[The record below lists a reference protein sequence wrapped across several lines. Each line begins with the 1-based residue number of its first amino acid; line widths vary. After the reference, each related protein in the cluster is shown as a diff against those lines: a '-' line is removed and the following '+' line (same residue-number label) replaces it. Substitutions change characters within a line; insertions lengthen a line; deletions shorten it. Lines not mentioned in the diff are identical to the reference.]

1 MNGLIL
7 LGIPGSIIQ
16 LLTVGLGGA
25 GVTPDPT
32 IIITGKGRLLH
43 LNLPKV
49 ILEDGE
55 DTDVSL
61 GYALPNGSTS
71 LTWKVE
77 GTVSD
82 IDLLGS
88 LDGEHYSVISNQT
101 TDGAFSIQT
110 NVTFIATRVNT
121 GSGVTVTVTATR
133 KKL

>member
-1 MNGLIL
+1 MNGLI
-7 LGIPGSIIQ
+7 
-16 LLTVGLGGA
+16 TVGLPNSGMIQFFTSGL
-25 GVTPDPT
+25 GVGEAPPPGP
-32 IIITGKGRLLH
+32 ISVKGSMLYR
-43 LNLPKV
+43 NVPKV

-55 DTDVSL
+55 DDSVSESFP
-61 GYALPNGSTS
+61 LPNGSTS

-88 LDGEHYSVISNQT
+88 LDGIHFSVISNKSAS
-101 TDGAFSIQT
+101 GAFTIRS

-121 GSGVTVTVTATR
+121 GSGVQVTVTATR